1 MFFAAF
7 LKFRCSGRM
16 MIASGFLG
24 MAVGFYL
31 SLATW
36 LQTHPD
42 IFLYVD
48 APGQAETMR
57 WEPSR
62 DQDNGIG
69 SDSGANEFV
78 LTGEGVAGRHA
89 VVRRTDDGWQLES
102 LAETRMN
109 DEPVTQSQI
118 RPDDSIQI
126 AGNRLFVRVKAVS
139 WMWVLPSSC
148 LVTLFSAGL
157 LGLFTRRRATGASA

>member
-1 MFFAAF
+1 
-7 LKFRCSGRM
+7 M

-36 LQTHPD
+36 IQAHPD
-42 IFLYVD
+42 IFIYVD

-62 DQDNGIG
+62 DRDNAIG
-69 SDSGANEFV
+69 SDSGENEFV
-78 LTGEGVAGRHA
+78 LTGEGVAERHA
-89 VVRRTDDGWQLES
+89 VIRRTEDGWQLES
-102 LAETRMN
+102 LAGTRIN
-109 DEPVTQSQI
+109 DELVSQSQI
-118 RPDDSIQI
+118 RPDDSIEI
-126 AGNRLFVRVKAVS
+126 AGNRLLVKVKAVS

-157 LGLFTRRRATGASA
+157 LGLFTRRRTTGAPA

>member
-7 LKFRCSGRM
+7 LRFRCSGPM

-42 IFLYVD
+42 IFIYVD
-48 APGQAETMR
+48 APGQTEAVR
-57 WEPSR
+57 WQPSSDR
-62 DQDNGIG
+62 DNAIG
-69 SDSGANEFV
+69 SDSSANEFV
-78 LTGEGVAGRHA
+78 LSGEGVAERHA
-89 VVRRTDDGWQLES
+89 VVRRTENGWQLES
-102 LAETRMN
+102 LAETRIN
-109 DEPVTQSQI
+109 DEPVTQTQI

-126 AGNRLFVRVKAVS
+126 AGNRLLVRVKAVS
-139 WMWVLPSSC
+139 WMWPLPVSFF
-148 LVTLFSAGL
+148 VTLLSTL
-157 LGLFTRRRATGASA
+157 ILGWLPLFKRSG